1 MRDILYC
8 IDEEKRVCVV
18 VLKGCAADAMGEFER
33 YTGDS
38 LWIPSSE
45 RFRLPDTIRGVAKC
59 HPDDEFDIE
68 KGKNIAQAK
77 AEAKAYLQLR
87 TYVLNKWNT
96 LLDII
101 EAAAPLKDKF
111 VDKAEG
117 CHTHNEEYINRI
129 SNSNVF

>member
-18 VLKGCAADAMGEFER
+18 VLRGCAADAMGEFER

-59 HPDDEFDIE
+59 HPDDEFNAQVGSDLAFDRAYKTYKKLLRATSKSMAKYTRTRADMIDDVVE
-68 KGKNIAQAK
+68 NSKRFKN
-77 AEAKAYLQLR
+77 L
-87 TYVLNKWNT
+87 
-96 LLDII
+96 
-101 EAAAPLKDKF
+101 
-111 VDKAEG
+111 
-117 CHTHNEEYINRI
+117 
-129 SNSNVF
+129 